1 MLYSL
6 QDDGDKN
13 DGDYSPKK
21 GTPSK
26 KKAPVAK
33 RGRKKKDDSDSD
45 EEWKGAKKGAKKA
58 GGVRVL
64 IAKSLLFQVMFK
76 TQFLQAKRG
85 ANSGYTKSITLSP
98 ELASLM
104 GTEALPRHE
113 VVKKMWAIIKERN
126 LYVSLTIIYFYN

>member
-1 MLYSL
+1 MLYMS

-58 GGVRVL
+58 GGVR
-64 IAKSLLFQVMFK
+64 I
-76 TQFLQAKRG
+76 
-85 ANSGYTKSITLSP
+85 NS
-98 ELASLM
+98 
-104 GTEALPRHE
+104 
-113 VVKKMWAIIKERN
+113 
-126 LYVSLTIIYFYN
+126 